1 MFRLKKSL
9 HAFGR
14 PEFRKILVEELQQ
27 LPIDHLPLQQGLTV
41 SSYVVDEARKVMLID
56 VREDID
62 SIHVKA
68 GVFYSGIVAGCSCA
82 DDPTPI
88 EKNNEY
94 CELQLDIDKNTAQTR
109 VRLLR

>member
-1 MFRLKKSL
+1 M
-9 HAFGR
+9 HAFGS

-27 LPIDHLPLQQGLTV
+27 LPIDQLPLQQGLTT

-56 VREDID
+56 VREDIE

-68 GVFYSGIVAGCSCA
+68 GVFYSGVVAGCSCA

-94 CELQLDIDKNTAQTR
+94 CELQIDIDKTTAQTR
-109 VRLLR
+109 VILLK